1 MLKKERCRGEEDG
14 GGRRGGRWRS
24 RVMYHA
30 GRGQARAGYVISYR
44 GAW

>member
-1 MLKKERCRGEEDG
+1 MAGDAG
-14 GGRRGGRWRS
+14 GGRRRS
-24 RVMYHA
+24 GVMYHA